1 MLGWKYNES
10 MLRSY
15 MTDHAEDIGRFW
27 AEVYKNTPKFYED
40 FMRGFLEELNKT
52 KKE

>member
-1 MLGWKYNES
+1 MMGWKYNET
-10 MLRSY
+10 MFRSY

-27 AEVYKNTPKFYED
+27 AEVYKNAPTFYEN
-40 FMRGFLEELNKT
+40 FMRGFLEELNKP